1 LELFSLE
8 EEAAFCRVAFSFVNI
23 ETDRRRTA
31 YSQSARGTEASMFCD
46 HCGAS
51 LQTGQGFCSRCGKEV
66 TGMSMAGYPSRS
78 RVQEHVR
85 LLAILWFALSALNA
99 LGGVILII
107 LANTLF
113 LHLHDMGAPEAP
125 TAFLHPLLT
134 VVGIFVVAK
143 AAAGFLTGWGLLQRE
158 SWARMLALILAFVG
172 LINVPFGTA
181 LGVYTLW
188 VLLPAHAEEEY
199 QKYQSA
205 AA

>member
-1 LELFSLE
+1 
-8 EEAAFCRVAFSFVNI
+8 
-23 ETDRRRTA
+23 
-31 YSQSARGTEASMFCD
+31 MFCD
-46 HCGAS
+46 QCGDR
-51 LQTGQGFCSRCGKEV
+51 LHENQRFCNRCGREV
-66 TGMSMAGYPSRS
+66 IGAIPGYPRRS

-99 LGGVILII
+99 LGGAILVI

-113 LHLHDMGAPEAP
+113 LHMHDFGAPQAP

-134 VVGIFVVAK
+134 FVGLFILAK
-143 AAAGFLTGWGLLQRE
+143 AAAGFAAGWGLLQRE
-158 SWARMLALILAFVG
+158 PWARVLALILAFLG

-188 VLLPAHAEEEY
+188 VLLPAQSEEEY
-199 QKYQSA
+199 EKYLRA